1 MIDSSRESM
10 LDYWTCDEFEHEIF
24 EFVDI
29 EFIDIMFR
37 CKSLKSRAEDRDS
50 SLGKR
55 YMRCVRYALEVD
67 H

>member
-1 MIDSSRESM
+1 M
-10 LDYWTCDEFEHEIF
+10 LSYWICDEFECEIS

-37 CKSLKSRAEDRDS
+37 CKSLKSHAEDRDS
-50 SLGKR
+50 SLSKR
-55 YMRCVRYALEVD
+55 CMRYVHYALEVD